1 MSQLFSEDTVFISKQ
16 KEKEKVFKE
25 IAGKLLERKLVTSEY
40 INNLI
45 EREKII
51 QLLCPYLRLIQ
62 VYQILLFLIQKA
74 NM

>member
-16 KEKEKVFKE
+16 KEKEEVFKE

-45 EREKII
+45 EREKNYPTALSLSPIDTGLPNI
-51 QLLCPYLRLIQ
+51 AIPHTES
-62 VYQILLFLIQKA
+62 
-74 NM
+74 

>member
-16 KEKEKVFKE
+16 KEKEEVFKE

-45 EREKII
+45 ERAKKLSNCSVPISD
-51 QLLCPYLRLIQ
+51 
-62 VYQILLFLIQKA
+62 
-74 NM
+74 